1 MSMIDSRLKPNTT
14 VPAGSAQVPGSSG
27 PRWRIRCDACAM
39 ASAAACP
46 PLVGSAPATAATK
59 ASSPHIADKYAAKR
73 RPLMDAANWA
83 APVCRTTRSRQPAG
97 LRTAVLRA
105 WSTLRSIRRA
115 GQPAVPLTGGCA
127 LSAQL
132 VNQGGATVTSRGP
145 GCSQGLWKS
154 RSAGVRRPVLAGM
167 LGLLAVSLSGCSWSD
182 AFALGWP
189 RGITTEGDWNR
200 QLWIGAVIASLVVG
214 VPLWGLMFWSIAFH
228 RHKAT
233 DTELPRQFGYNMPL
247 ELVLTV
253 TPFLIISVL
262 FYFTVVV
269 QEKMLHL
276 ASDPEVVVDVT
287 SFQWNWKFGYQKVDF
302 KDGTLKYDGADPAR
316 KAAMVSKPEG
326 KDTHGEERVG
336 PVRGLN
342 TEDRTYLNF
351 DKVETVGTS
360 TEIPVLVLPAGKRI
374 EFQLASA
381 DVIHGFWVPE
391 FLFKRDVMPDPA
403 ANHSV
408 NVFQVEQI
416 NRTGAFVGRCAE
428 MCGTYHSMMNFEVR
442 VVQPNDF
449 KAYLLQRSA
458 GKTNA
463 QALQGIAQSP
473 LAVTTHPFDTRRGE
487 LAPQA
492 SK

>member
-1 MSMIDSRLKPNTT
+1 VTARG
-14 VPAGSAQVPGSSG
+14 AG
-27 PRWRIRCDACAM
+27 
-39 ASAAACP
+39 
-46 PLVGSAPATAATK
+46 
-59 ASSPHIADKYAAKR
+59 
-73 RPLMDAANWA
+73 
-83 APVCRTTRSRQPAG
+83 
-97 LRTAVLRA
+97 
-105 WSTLRSIRRA
+105 
-115 GQPAVPLTGGCA
+115 
-127 LSAQL
+127 
-132 VNQGGATVTSRGP
+132 
-145 GCSQGLWKS
+145 
-154 RSAGVRRPVLAGM
+154 RSAGSRRSRRLRLPVLI
-167 LGLLAVSLSGCSWSD
+167 GLLGTLAITLSGCSWTEVLG
-182 AFALGWP
+182 LGWP
-189 RGITTEGDWNR
+189 RGITPEADFNR

-214 VPLWGLMFWSIAFH
+214 VIVWGLIFWSSAFH
-228 RHKAT
+228 RKRAS
-233 DTELPRQFGYNMPL
+233 DSELPRQFGYNMPL

-302 KDGTLKYDGADPAR
+302 KDGTYRYDGADPAK
-316 KAAMVSKPEG
+316 KARMVSKPEG
-326 KDTHGEERVG
+326 KDKHGEELVG

-351 DKVETVGTS
+351 DQVETLGTS

-381 DVIHGFWVPE
+381 DVVHAFWVPE
-391 FLFKRDVMPDPA
+391 FLFKRDVMPDPE

-408 NVFQVEQI
+408 NKFQVAEI
-416 NRTGAFVGRCAE
+416 TRTGPFVGRCAE

-442 VVQPNDF
+442 VVTANDF
-449 KAYLLQRSA
+449 KAYLDQRRA

-463 QALQGIAQSP
+463 EALQAIDQP
-473 LAVTTHPFDTRRGE
+473 PVAVTTHPFETRRGE

>member
-1 MSMIDSRLKPNTT
+1 
-14 VPAGSAQVPGSSG
+14 
-27 PRWRIRCDACAM
+27 
-39 ASAAACP
+39 
-46 PLVGSAPATAATK
+46 
-59 ASSPHIADKYAAKR
+59 
-73 RPLMDAANWA
+73 
-83 APVCRTTRSRQPAG
+83 
-97 LRTAVLRA
+97 
-105 WSTLRSIRRA
+105 
-115 GQPAVPLTGGCA
+115 
-127 LSAQL
+127 
-132 VNQGGATVTSRGP
+132 VTPRGP
-145 GCSQGLWKS
+145 GRSQGLLGS
-154 RSAGVRRPVLAGM
+154 RSAGCRRLRLPVLAGM
-167 LGLLAVSLSGCSWSD
+167 LGVLTVALSGCSWSE
-182 AFALGWP
+182 ALALGWP
-189 RGITTEGDWNR
+189 RGITPEADFNR

-214 VPLWGLMFWSIAFH
+214 VIVWGLIFWTSAFH
-228 RHKAT
+228 RKKAT

-302 KDGTLKYDGADPAR
+302 KDGTLHYDGADPAR

-326 KDTHGEERVG
+326 IDKRGEELVG
-336 PVRGLN
+336 PIRGFN

-374 EFQLASA
+374 EFQMASA
-381 DVIHGFWVPE
+381 DVVHAFWVPE

-408 NVFQVEQI
+408 NVFQVAEI

-449 KAYLLQRSA
+449 KAYLQQRIA

-463 QALQGIAQSP
+463 QALQAIAQSP
-473 LAVTTHPFDTRRGE
+473 FAVTTHPFDTRRGQ

-492 SK
+492 GK

>member
-1 MSMIDSRLKPNTT
+1 MTP
-14 VPAGSAQVPGSSG
+14 
-27 PRWRIRCDACAM
+27 
-39 ASAAACP
+39 
-46 PLVGSAPATAATK
+46 
-59 ASSPHIADKYAAKR
+59 
-73 RPLMDAANWA
+73 
-83 APVCRTTRSRQPAG
+83 
-97 LRTAVLRA
+97 
-105 WSTLRSIRRA
+105 
-115 GQPAVPLTGGCA
+115 
-127 LSAQL
+127 
-132 VNQGGATVTSRGP
+132 RGP
-145 GCSQGLWKS
+145 GLLQGLLGN
-154 RSAGVRRPVLAGM
+154 RSAGFRRLRLPALAAM
-167 LGLLAVSLSGCSWSD
+167 LGVLTVSLSGCSWSE
-182 AFALGWP
+182 ALALGWP
-189 RGITTEGDWNR
+189 RGITPEADFNR

-214 VPLWGLMFWSIAFH
+214 VIVWGLIFWSSAFH
-228 RHKAT
+228 RKKAT

-302 KDGTLKYDGADPAR
+302 KDGTLHYDGADAAR
-316 KAAMVSKPEG
+316 KAAMASKPEG
-326 KDTHGEERVG
+326 IDKRGEELVG
-336 PVRGLN
+336 PIRGLN

-351 DKVETVGTS
+351 DNVETVGTS

-416 NRTGAFVGRCAE
+416 TRTGAFVGRCAE
-428 MCGTYHSMMNFEVR
+428 CAA
-442 VVQPNDF
+442 P
-449 KAYLLQRSA
+449 
-458 GKTNA
+458 
-463 QALQGIAQSP
+463 I
-473 LAVTTHPFDTRRGE
+473 TR
-487 LAPQA
+487 
-492 SK
+492 

>member
-1 MSMIDSRLKPNTT
+1 
-14 VPAGSAQVPGSSG
+14 
-27 PRWRIRCDACAM
+27 
-39 ASAAACP
+39 
-46 PLVGSAPATAATK
+46 
-59 ASSPHIADKYAAKR
+59 
-73 RPLMDAANWA
+73 
-83 APVCRTTRSRQPAG
+83 
-97 LRTAVLRA
+97 
-105 WSTLRSIRRA
+105 
-115 GQPAVPLTGGCA
+115 
-127 LSAQL
+127 
-132 VNQGGATVTSRGP
+132 VTSRGP
-145 GCSQGLWKS
+145 GCSQGLLGG
-154 RSAGVRRPVLAGM
+154 RSAGFRRLRLAVLAGM
-167 LGLLAVSLSGCSWSD
+167 LGVLTVSLSGCSWSE
-182 AFALGWP
+182 ALSLGWP
-189 RGITTEGDWNR
+189 RGITPEADFNR

-214 VPLWGLMFWSIAFH
+214 VLVWGLIFWTSAFH
-228 RHKAT
+228 RKKAT

-287 SFQWNWKFGYQKVDF
+287 PFQWNWKFGYQKVDF
-302 KDGTLKYDGADPAR
+302 KDGTLRYDGADPAR

-326 KDTHGEERVG
+326 KDKRGEELVG
-336 PVRGLN
+336 PIRGLN

-360 TEIPVLVLPAGKRI
+360 TEIPILVLPAGKRI

-391 FLFKRDVMPDPA
+391 FLFKRDVMPFPA

-416 NRTGAFVGRCAE
+416 TRTGAFVGRCAE

-449 KAYLLQRSA
+449 KAYLQQRIG

-463 QALQGIAQSP
+463 QALQAIAQSP

-487 LAPQA
+487 MAPQA

>member
-1 MSMIDSRLKPNTT
+1 M
-14 VPAGSAQVPGSSG
+14 
-27 PRWRIRCDACAM
+27 
-39 ASAAACP
+39 
-46 PLVGSAPATAATK
+46 
-59 ASSPHIADKYAAKR
+59 
-73 RPLMDAANWA
+73 
-83 APVCRTTRSRQPAG
+83 
-97 LRTAVLRA
+97 
-105 WSTLRSIRRA
+105 
-115 GQPAVPLTGGCA
+115 
-127 LSAQL
+127 
-132 VNQGGATVTSRGP
+132 TSRGP
-145 GCSQGLWKS
+145 GCSQGLLGS
-154 RSAGVRRPVLAGM
+154 RSAGFRRLRLPALVGILSV
-167 LGLLAVSLSGCSWSD
+167 LAVSVSGCSWSE
-182 AFALGWP
+182 ALSLGWP
-189 RGITTEGDWNR
+189 RGITPEADWNR
-200 QLWIGAVIASLVVG
+200 QLWIGAVVASLVVG
-214 VPLWGLMFWSIAFH
+214 VIVWALIFWSSAFH
-228 RHKAT
+228 RRKAT

-326 KDTHGEERVG
+326 KDSRGEERVG
-336 PVRGLN
+336 PIRGLN

-449 KAYLLQRSA
+449 KAYLLQRTA